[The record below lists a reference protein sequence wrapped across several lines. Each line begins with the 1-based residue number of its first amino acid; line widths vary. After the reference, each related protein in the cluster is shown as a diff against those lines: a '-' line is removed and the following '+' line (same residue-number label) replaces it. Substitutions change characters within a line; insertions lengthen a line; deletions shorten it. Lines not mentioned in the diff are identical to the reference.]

1 MTTGVRHRVFISY
14 HHANQ
19 REVDDFVT
27 TFSDERHV
35 FIKRGL
41 GEEMSQDIINSTNT
55 TYVMNRIRELYL
67 RDSTVTIVMV
77 GRCTW
82 ARRYV
87 DWEIQATLRAG
98 AASTRNGL
106 IGIVLPSAARNP
118 AAPNRLNI
126 NLPRDRTAAYGRWY
140 HYPQRRDTLAGWIDD
155 AFRARSSR
163 GHLIVNPRE
172 KFVNNRQCA

>member
-1 MTTGVRHRVFISY
+1 MTTDARHRVFISY

-55 TYVMNRIRELYL
+55 TYVMNRIRSLYL
-67 RDSTVTIVMV
+67 GNSTVTIVMI

-87 DWEIQATLRAG
+87 DWEIQASLRAG
-98 AASTRNGL
+98 AATTRNGL
-106 IGIVLPSAARNP
+106 LGIVLPSAARNP
-118 AAPNRLNI
+118 TAPNRLNL
-126 NLPRDRTAAYGRWY
+126 NLSRNPAVAYARWY
-140 HYPQRRDTLAGWIDD
+140 DYPQRRDALAGWIDD
-155 AFRARSSR
+155 AFRARISR
-163 GHLIVNPRE
+163 GHLIVNPRDR
-172 KFVNNRQCA
+172 FVNNRQCP